1 MAQARRPLLILHP
14 NGAFREAVQR
24 MERRGFRCTV
34 VRDWS
39 VLRAEVR
46 TAPPAA
52 LVVVD
57 PYFGASAGGAKL
69 APELRSLLWEFP
81 SCTVLA
87 ALRVQPGLSRDLR
100 AMGGWGV
107 SDIVSIDEECGAEAL
122 HRRLRTAES
131 RPLRLLLTRTLPSI
145 LSGRARSILVTAAE
159 VVASG
164 GRGRELARRLHLSE
178 RSVLRW
184 CDRAGLPVPRRL
196 TAWMRILLAA
206 SLLDDPGR
214 SVLGVARACGYASD
228 GSLRRAM
235 HDFLGLAPTVLR
247 RDGAF
252 RTTAERFLAEMA
264 KTREAARARSRP
276 RTGAAGPE
284 ASRAAGVSLPPASSR
299 SG

>member
-1 MAQARRPLLILHP
+1 
-14 NGAFREAVQR
+14 

-57 PYFGASAGGAKL
+57 PYFGGSAGGPKL

-87 ALRVQPGLSRDLR
+87 ALRVRPALSRDLR

-107 SDIVSIDEECGAEAL
+107 SDIVSIDEECGSEAL
-122 HRRLRTAES
+122 YRRLRTAES
-131 RPLRLLLTRTLPSI
+131 RPLRLLLTRTLPST
-145 LSGRARSILVTAAE
+145 LSGRARSILVTAAD

-214 SVLGVARACGYASD
+214 SVMAAARACGYASD

-235 HDFLGLAPTVLR
+235 QDFLGLVPTALR

-252 RTTAERFLAEMA
+252 RTTAERFLAELA
-264 KTREAARARSRP
+264 QTREAARARSHP
-276 RTGAAGPE
+276 HPKAAGLDVTRSP
-284 ASRAAGVSLPPASSR
+284 GVSLPPGSSR